1 MKLTKTKL
9 KQLIKETMEE
19 GGLSGDEM
27 SANALNDAKAILF
40 DEMKVAREGE
50 QYDVAR
56 HIEEAISALQHALSI
71 MAAKKYNR

>member
-9 KQLIKETMEE
+9 KQIIKETIKES
-19 GGLSGDEM
+19 GLSGAEM
-27 SANALNDAKAILF
+27 HANAINDAMAILF

-56 HIEEAISALQHALSI
+56 HIEKSIGALQEALSI
-71 MAAKKYNR
+71 LNAKKPNR

>member
-19 GGLSGDEM
+19 SGLSGDEM
-27 SANALNDAKAILF
+27 SANALNDAKVVLF
-40 DEMKVAREGE
+40 DEMKVAREGG

-56 HIEEAISALQHALSI
+56 HIEKSIGALPEALSI
-71 MAAKKYNR
+71 LNAKKPNR

>member
-27 SANALNDAKAILF
+27 HANAINDAMAILF
-40 DEMKVAREGE
+40 DEMKVAREGG

-56 HIEEAISALQHALSI
+56 HIEKSIGALQEALSI
-71 MAAKKYNR
+71 LNAKKPNR

>member
-9 KQLIKETMEE
+9 KQIIKETIKES
-19 GGLSGDEM
+19 GLSGDEM

-56 HIEEAISALQHALSI
+56 NIEEAISALQHALSI
-71 MAAKKYNR
+71 LNAKKPNR